1 MTGKKRTGL
10 GSKPPDR
17 ITDTSEA
24 AEAAHTLKMESK
36 RKPRTENVQA
46 KKIETTEV
54 SKVETAEVPEV
65 ETAKLDTI
73 KTQEV
78 QKIQTEEVQ
87 ELQPSMLQ
95 EGASEQTEG
104 QETLELAETIV
115 QDLDI
120 HPEDDAFLE
129 ADPLYREYKKAQLP
143 KYQRLDVKLYVLL
156 RDDQLEFLARLTREI
171 MKKRTS
177 AYKVERITK
186 NTIIRALIDN
196 LKDLE
201 LDVRNIP
208 DETELAKR
216 IADVIK
222 AV

>member
-1 MTGKKRTGL
+1 MAGKKRGAKT
-10 GSKPPDR
+10 KPLDSVQ
-17 ITDTSEA
+17 DTNEA
-24 AEAAHTLKMESK
+24 AEINRPESESK
-36 RKPRTENVQA
+36 RELQTERVPE
-46 KKIETTEV
+46 KKSETAEIP
-54 SKVETAEVPEV
+54 KVETAEVPEI
-65 ETAKLDTI
+65 ETVKLDKT
-73 KTQEV
+73 KTQQVPDKE
-78 QKIQTEEVQ
+78 TEEVQ
-87 ELQPSMLQ
+87 DLQGSTLQ
-95 EGASEQTEG
+95 EDEHEQIEG
-104 QETLELAETIV
+104 EETLELVEKIV

-120 HPEDDAFLE
+120 RSEAEAFLE
-129 ADPLYREYKKAQLP
+129 ADPLYREYKAAQLP

-156 RDDQLEFLARLTREI
+156 RDDQLEFLAKLTREI
-171 MKKRTS
+171 MKNRTS

-208 DETELAKR
+208 DETVLAKR

>member
-1 MTGKKRTGL
+1 MAGKKSAGVKT
-10 GSKPPDR
+10 KPLDSVQ
-17 ITDTSEA
+17 DTTEA
-24 AEAAHTLKMESK
+24 AEIDRPETESK
-36 RKPRTENVQA
+36 RMPRKERMQE
-46 KKIETTEV
+46 KKGETAEIP
-54 SKVETAEVPEV
+54 KVETAEVREI
-65 ETAKLDTI
+65 ETVKVDKI
-73 KTQEV
+73 KTQQVPENE
-78 QKIQTEEVQ
+78 TEEVQ
-87 ELQPSMLQ
+87 DLQDSILQ
-95 EGASEQTEG
+95 EDEHEQIEG
-104 QETLELAETIV
+104 EETLELVETIA
-115 QDLDI
+115 QDLDFRS
-120 HPEDDAFLE
+120 EAEAFLE
-129 ADPLYREYKKAQLP
+129 ADPLYRDYKAAQLP

-156 RDDQLEFLARLTREI
+156 RDDQLEFLAKLTREI
-171 MKKRTS
+171 MKNRTS